1 MQNDTMSGQ
10 RIIIAEDNLVMQDV
24 MRYVLTAAG
33 FQVTT
38 AEEGTV
44 ALDLLE
50 QHSADLLVTDC
61 QMPGLS
67 GIELCRAIRRHPR
80 FSDLPIVFCSAKGF
94 EIPRETLQELGIS
107 VALDDFGTG
116 FSSLS
121 SLRQLPFDR
130 IKIDRS
136 FVTGI
141 VHNSSN
147 QKILAGIMTL
157 ANGLDIPV
165 TAEGVETAEDRDFLA
180 SIACTTGQGFWFDRP
195 RPADQVNW
203 MLETHQAPGEKA
215 AALARPAAQLRPVS
229 EA

>member
-107 VALDDFGTG
+107 DIIGKPFSPRDLVRQVDSALNQVAVQGQDVAG
-116 FSSLS
+116 SLIEQPNHRDLS
-121 SLRQLPFDR
+121 
-130 IKIDRS
+130 
-136 FVTGI
+136 VTI
-141 VHNSSN
+141 
-147 QKILAGIMTL
+147 
-157 ANGLDIPV
+157 
-165 TAEGVETAEDRDFLA
+165 
-180 SIACTTGQGFWFDRP
+180 
-195 RPADQVNW
+195 
-203 MLETHQAPGEKA
+203 
-215 AALARPAAQLRPVS
+215 
-229 EA
+229 